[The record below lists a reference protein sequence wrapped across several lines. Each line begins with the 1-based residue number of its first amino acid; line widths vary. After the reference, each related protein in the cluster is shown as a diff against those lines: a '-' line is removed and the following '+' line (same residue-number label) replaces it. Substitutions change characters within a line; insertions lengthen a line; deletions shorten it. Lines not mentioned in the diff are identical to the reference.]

1 MKALI
6 TGASSGI
13 GEAYAR
19 KFAEL
24 GYDLIITGRK
34 EDQLN
39 HIAREIRSL
48 HKVKVEPMIIEL
60 DNDAELDILVNKI
73 KQTPDL
79 KVLINNGGFG
89 SPFHFLEVTFETHEK
104 MVKVHVLAPIKL
116 MYAALPGMIKQG
128 SGIIIN
134 VSSVSANT
142 PLPTGAL
149 YSATKS
155 FLKVIS
161 ESLYLENMDSD
172 IVFQTLCPGFTKTNF
187 HEKTRVYRSSFFQ
200 NSGFIR
206 WMTPEKVVEI
216 SMKNL
221 KKGNVICIPGA
232 WNKVL
237 WVLADIIPRKI
248 YYWIVTKAET
258 QNSRKFATV
267 NS

>member
-24 GYDLIITGRK
+24 GYDLILTGRK

-39 HIAREIRSL
+39 RISDELRMQHQ
-48 HKVKVEPMIIEL
+48 VKVEPMIIEL
-60 DNDAELDILVNKI
+60 DNDEELDILVNKI

-89 SPFHFLEVTFETHEK
+89 SPFHFLEVNFETHEK

-116 MYAALPGMIKQG
+116 MYTALPGMVRAG
-128 SGIIIN
+128 NGIIIN

-187 HEKTRVYRSSFFQ
+187 HEKTGVYEGSFFK
-200 NSGFIR
+200 NHGLIR

-216 SMKNL
+216 SLKNL
-221 KKGNVICIPGA
+221 KKGNVICIPGV

-237 WVLADIIPRKI
+237 WGLASLIPRRI
-248 YYWIVTKAET
+248 YYWIVSRFEN
-258 QNSRKFATV
+258 QNNKRLATV

>member
-24 GYDLIITGRK
+24 GYDLIITGRN
-34 EDQLN
+34 EDHLN
-39 HIAREIRSL
+39 RIANEIRS
-48 HKVKVEPMIIEL
+48 HYKIKVEPMIIEL
-60 DNDAELDILVNKI
+60 DNDGELDILVNKI
-73 KQTPDL
+73 KQSPDL

-89 SPFHFLEVTFETHEK
+89 SPFNFLEVNFETHEK

-116 MYAALPGMIKQG
+116 MYAALPGMIKYG
-128 SGIIIN
+128 SGIVIN

-172 IVFQTLCPGFTKTNF
+172 ILFQTLCPGFTKTNF
-187 HEKTRVYRSSFFQ
+187 HEKTKVYEGSFFG
-200 NSGFIR
+200 NHGLIR
-206 WMTPEKVVEI
+206 WMTPERVVEI
-216 SMKNL
+216 SLKNL
-221 KKGNVICIPGA
+221 KKGNVICIPGV
-232 WNKVL
+232 WNKIL
-237 WVLADIIPRKI
+237 WGLADIIPRRI
-248 YYWIVTKAET
+248 YYWIVARAEA
-258 QNSRKFATV
+258 QNNRKLATV